1 MKKSNLFAFT
11 DKKNKRHMVSVIDLE
26 AYFIKN
32 KLQLTNIIV
41 LKASREN
48 VLFN

>member
-1 MKKSNLFAFT
+1 MKKSNLFGFT